1 MSDAGRQY
9 ENDFRTLNAPADC
22 DWHALRS
29 QYRRLVQGAH
39 PDRISDPDARRH
51 AEETIKRINQAFGRL
66 SDYYKRH
73 GNLPRLAPPT
83 SPTSAAPKTSTTR
96 AGALFPWRRVTLAI
110 LALGAGT
117 YGAHTLWA
125 PTGTSLAH
133 SNSAKTDAPIESPLD
148 PLAVG
153 ASTATITHGIR
164 LGSTPSE
171 VFAVQGAPT
180 HADGDVWHY
189 GESRIHFAH
198 NAVVRIEP
206 HPRNPLQLAASAN
219 TLSAGFQ
226 VGSTKAEV
234 RALQG
239 RPLVET
245 ATVWDYGN
253 SRVYFRDERVSGW
266 HDSPYNPLKL
276 AR

>member
-1 MSDAGRQY
+1 MSDFSRQY
-9 ENDFRTLNAPADC
+9 EHDLRTLNAPADC
-22 DWHALRS
+22 DWQTLRS
-29 QYRRLVQGAH
+29 RYRRLVQSAH
-39 PDRISDPDARRH
+39 PDRISDPDARRR
-51 AEETIKRINQAFGRL
+51 AEETIKQINQAFGRL

-73 GNLPRLAPPT
+73 GDLPRLAAQPPPQQP
-83 SPTSAAPKTSTTR
+83 SSNRTR
-96 AGALFPWRRVTLAI
+96 AIFPWRRVTLTV
-110 LALGAGT
+110 LTLGAGL
-117 YGAHTLWA
+117 YGAHALWA
-125 PTGTSLAH
+125 PTEATYVPNHAT
-133 SNSAKTDAPIESPLD
+133 NEARIAAPTD

-153 ASTATITHGIR
+153 ASTAATAHGIR

-180 HADGDVWHY
+180 HTNDDVWHY
-189 GESRIHFAH
+189 GESRIYFAH
-198 NAVVRIEP
+198 NAVVRIEL
-206 HPRNPLQLAASAN
+206 HPRNPLQLAAPTSA
-219 TLSAGFQ
+219 LSTGFN

-253 SRVYFRDERVSGW
+253 SRVYFRDERVTGW

>member
-1 MSDAGRQY
+1 MSDSSRQY
-9 ENDFRTLNAPADC
+9 QHDYRALEASPDC
-22 DWHALRS
+22 DWATLRA

-51 AEETIKRINQAFGRL
+51 AEETVKHLNQAFGRL

-73 GNLPRLAPPT
+73 GDLPRVTPPPVAT
-83 SPTSAAPKTSTTR
+83 AAEKPIHPH
-96 AGALFPWRRVTLAI
+96 AAFPWRRAALAI
-110 LALGAGT
+110 LVLGAGT
-117 YGAHTLWA
+117 YGVHALWTPA
-125 PTGTSLAH
+125 DYPNATASEEKAGASGNALA
-133 SNSAKTDAPIESPLD
+133 I
-148 PLAVG
+148 G
-153 ASTATITHGIR
+153 ASTAPAAPGIR

-171 VFAVQGAPT
+171 VFALQGAPT

-206 HPRNPLQLAASAN
+206 HPRNPLQLAASTN
-219 TLSAGFQ
+219 VLSSGFGI
-226 VGSTKAEV
+226 GSTKAEV

-239 RPLVET
+239 RPLTET
-245 ATVWDYGN
+245 ATAWDYGN
-253 SRVYFRDERVSGW
+253 SRVYFHDDRVSGW

>member
-1 MSDAGRQY
+1 MSDPSRQY
-9 ENDFRTLNAPADC
+9 EHDLRTLNAPAAC
-22 DWHALRS
+22 DWQTLRS
-29 QYRRLVQGAH
+29 QYRRLVQSAH
-39 PDRISDPDARRH
+39 PDRISDPDARRR
-51 AEETIKRINQAFGRL
+51 AEEAIKQINQAFGRL

-73 GNLPRLAPPT
+73 GELPRLAAQPSPPKP
-83 SPTSAAPKTSTTR
+83 SSNRAPVS
-96 AGALFPWRRVTLAI
+96 FPWRRVTLAV
-110 LALGAGT
+110 LAMGAGM
-117 YGAHTLWA
+117 YGAHALWA
-125 PTGTSLAH
+125 PTGASHVA
-133 SNSAKTDAPIESPLD
+133 TDAKNEAPIAAPTD

-153 ASTATITHGIR
+153 ASTAATAHGIR

-180 HADGDVWHY
+180 HTNGDVWHY

-206 HPRNPLQLAASAN
+206 HPRNPLQLAASTSA
-219 TLSAGFQ
+219 LSTGFN

-245 ATVWDYGN
+245 ATIWDYGN
-253 SRVYFRDERVSGW
+253 SRVYFRDERVTGW